1 MNALKKYIKIAFICI
16 CLFSTSC
23 KITTKENLNHNNKTA
38 EQILGNPEFLAISYG
53 GYRMTSREIQPS
65 VEALKEDLMI
75 MHSMDIR
82 ILRTYNL
89 QYPHASNILKPLKN

>member
-1 MNALKKYIKIAFICI
+1 MNALKKHIKIAFICI

-65 VEALKEDLMI
+65 VEAIKEDLMAKVMYQQETVLVLVYLI
-75 MHSMDIR
+75 
-82 ILRTYNL
+82 ILLNV
-89 QYPHASNILKPLKN
+89 